1 MLSILK
7 FDLKMNHLSANKIFV
22 GLKKKKKDIAAFSV
36 GLKLSQALTVSL
48 PQPDIWALQEEKY
61 SGRVTSTVGS
71 Q

>member
-1 MLSILK
+1 M
-7 FDLKMNHLSANKIFV
+7 F
-22 GLKKKKKDIAAFSV
+22 KKKKKDIAAFSV
-36 GLKLSQALTVSL
+36 GLKLSQALSASL